1 MTSFQVRPYS
11 NISVTGLE
19 KFSGTDCSVTETSEA
34 PDGILVRSTKLNES
48 HLSGSLRA
56 ISRAGAGVN
65 NIPVDLCTD
74 RGIVVFN
81 TPGANANAVKELVL
95 AGLMLSSRN
104 VFSSIDFVN
113 NLEHLSEMEDLEPY
127 LEENKKLFKGKELAG
142 STLGVVGLGAIGS
155 KVAKMGVALE
165 MAVIGYDPAL
175 SVEAAWKL
183 PSEVIPAE
191 SPEEL
196 FKNSDYITIHI
207 PALDSTKG
215 IINKDLLRHCKG
227 ASLLNFARHEVVN
240 TEDVLEMLDTDN
252 LDNFITDFPTPALI
266 QRANQHK
273 DVTLLP
279 HIGASTFQAEEN
291 CAVMAVN
298 QMVDF
303 LENGNIKNSV
313 NFPNV
318 QLNRTTPSRI
328 TITNKNVPAM
338 IGQIATSLGEL
349 DLNIA
354 EMTNVSRGDIAYNI
368 IDIENTVQEDAIN
381 TLSSIENIINVRLLK
396 SDPSK

>member
-11 NISVTGLE
+11 NISPIGLE
-19 KFSGTDCSVTETSEA
+19 KFDGTSCGVTETSED
-34 PDGILVRSTKLNES
+34 PDGILVRSTKLNEN
-48 HLSGSLRA
+48 HLGKSLRA

-74 RGIVVFN
+74 KGIVVFN

-113 NLEHLSEMEDLEPY
+113 NLEHLSDMKDLEPY
-127 LEENKKLFKGKELAG
+127 LEENKKLFKGKELSG

-165 MAVIGYDPAL
+165 MDVIGYDPAL

-191 SPEEL
+191 SLEEL

-215 IINKDLLRHCKG
+215 IINKSLLSYCKG

-240 TEDVLEMLDTDN
+240 TDDVLEVLDSDC

-266 QRANQHK
+266 KRANQQK
-273 DVTLLP
+273 DVILLP

-303 LENGNIKNSV
+303 LESGNIKNSV

-318 QLNRTTPSRI
+318 QLNRTTPNRI

-349 DLNIA
+349 GLNIA
-354 EMTNVSRGDIAYNI
+354 EMTNVSRGEIAYNI
-368 IDIENTVQEDAIN
+368 IDIENTVEEEAIK
-381 TLSSIENIINVRLLK
+381 TLSTIENVINVRLIK
-396 SDPSK
+396 

>member
-113 NLEHLSEMEDLEPY
+113 NLEHLSKMEDLEPY

-183 PSEVIPAE
+183 PSEVVPAE

-318 QLNRTTPSRI
+318 QLNKTTPSRI

-368 IDIENTVQEDAIN
+368 IDIENTVQEEAIN
-381 TLSSIENIINVRLLK
+381 TLSSIENVINVRLLK

>member
-48 HLSGSLRA
+48 HLSGSLKA

-65 NIPVDLCTD
+65 NIPVALCTD

-183 PSEVIPAE
+183 PSEVVPAE

-368 IDIENTVQEDAIN
+368 IDIENTVQEEAIN
-381 TLSSIENIINVRLLK
+381 TLSSIENVINVRLLK
-396 SDPSK
+396 SDPRK